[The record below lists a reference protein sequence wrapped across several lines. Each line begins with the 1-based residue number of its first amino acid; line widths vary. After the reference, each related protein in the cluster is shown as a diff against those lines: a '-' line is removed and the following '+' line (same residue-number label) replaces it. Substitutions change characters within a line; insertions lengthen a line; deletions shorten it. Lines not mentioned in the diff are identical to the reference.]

1 MNTKKKS
8 KSQGAVSTVTIVAMI
23 CVHVLYKYVCFC
35 LVWMLDSK
43 NMIFKSYGYTPFI
56 VPLERC
62 MSTTTTTFVSVKKHN
77 FVSSFQ
83 KNFRSTDQV
92 RMLYCCI
99 VAGRHPKQSVF
110 TTKREILDFHE
121 ECPKQYKHHR
131 LLRPY
136 PNQSYLP
143 RQPL

>member
-62 MSTTTTTFVSVKKHN
+62 MSTTTITFVSVKKHN
-77 FVSSFQ
+77 LVP
-83 KNFRSTDQV
+83 FRFLIPKKLQINGPSENV
-92 RMLYCCI
+92 VLLHCCR
-99 VAGRHPKQSVF
+99 AASKTKCFYYKKRNPRLPWGMPKTV
-110 TTKREILDFHE
+110 
-121 ECPKQYKHHR
+121 
-131 LLRPY
+131 
-136 PNQSYLP
+136 
-143 RQPL
+143 